1 MLAAKTVRRSIT
13 VGGQGR
19 KTDLRREIMDA
30 GLWLRVE
37 IILAGV
43 FLFGTTLFSLA
54 KRKMTDSFALVWG
67 LISVIFV
74 LTGVLLNPT
83 ELARYISPTGTL
95 LTGAIGL
102 CAVFGAYFISIRV
115 SELSR
120 RNLEL
125 VMQVT
130 LLKQEVAE
138 LKAEKPEQVPNKDGL
153 WDEKYS
159 DRYQHAGAWRG

>member
-1 MLAAKTVRRSIT
+1 
-13 VGGQGR
+13 
-19 KTDLRREIMDA
+19 MDA

-37 IILAGV
+37 MILTGV
-43 FLFGTTLFSLA
+43 FLFGITLFSLA

-74 LTGVLLNPT
+74 LTGILLNPT
-83 ELARYISPTGTL
+83 ELAHYISPTGL
-95 LTGAIGL
+95 LLIEAIGF
-102 CAVFGAYFISIRV
+102 CIVFGAYFISIRV
-115 SELSR
+115 SELTR

-130 LLKQEVAE
+130 LLKQEVAA
-138 LKAEKPEQVPNKDGL
+138 LKAENLEQVPNKDGL
-153 WDEKYS
+153 WDEKDP